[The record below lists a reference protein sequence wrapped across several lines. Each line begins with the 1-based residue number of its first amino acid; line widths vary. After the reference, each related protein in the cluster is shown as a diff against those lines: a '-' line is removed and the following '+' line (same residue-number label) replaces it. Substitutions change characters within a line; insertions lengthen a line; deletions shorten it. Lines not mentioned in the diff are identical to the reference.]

1 MYEAL
6 RRAGDRILGSFP
18 TLVPLVLHSSISYL
32 GFFIND
38 SPADVIREFAMAFAT
53 EASVLAGRGP
63 QLWADTLNPLGP
75 SRATSKD
82 LKDQLL

>member
-18 TLVPLVLHSSISYL
+18 ALVPLVLHSSISYL

-38 SPADVIREFAMAFAT
+38 SPADVIRDFAMAFAT
-53 EASVLAGRGP
+53 EASALAGREPRLG
-63 QLWADTLNPLGP
+63 ADTLYPLGP
-75 SRATSKD
+75 S
-82 LKDQLL
+82 